1 MEIQE
6 KLEERLKNIYDN
18 EDFVLGVMT
27 NVKSEKGRIK
37 IIDYIDMASR
47 RQDDITPSD
56 IAALSVIIGEENL
69 TSD

>member
-6 KLEERLKNIYDN
+6 KLEERLKNIYDD

-69 TSD
+69 ASD

>member
-6 KLEERLKNIYDN
+6 KLEERLKNIYDD

-47 RQDDITPSD
+47 RQDDITPSE

-69 TSD
+69 ASD

>member
-69 TSD
+69 ASD

>member
-6 KLEERLKNIYDN
+6 KLEERLKNIYDD

-27 NVKSEKGRIK
+27 NVKSDKGRIK
-37 IIDYIDMASR
+37 IIDFIDMASR

-56 IAALSVIIGEENL
+56 IAALSVIIGEENM